1 MEQKRGKFVVF
12 EGMDGCGK
20 GRTIEIV
27 QARLPIELPD
37 EKFIFTIEPG
47 GTEVG
52 NEIRAILQNIRDQD
66 MSVVTDIL
74 LFLASRTEHLDKKI
88 VPYLDAGIN
97 VGCDRYEASTH
108 AFQIH
113 GREHQKYATLLAEL
127 NKLLK
132 ILKPDLYILLDQE
145 PEISRQ
151 RANQGRA
158 ESKSRFDVKPLDFY
172 VRVRK
177 AYLDFMSKCN
187 SRIVYVGPTKTP
199 EQVADEV
206 MVHLKEFF
214 GKKPSRDVL

>member
-1 MEQKRGKFVVF
+1 MEQKRGKFIVF

-20 GRTIEIV
+20 GRTLELIKERI
-27 QARLPIELPD
+27 PIELPD
-37 EKFIFTIEPG
+37 EKFIFTFEPG
-47 GTEVG
+47 GTEAG
-52 NEIRAILQNIRDQD
+52 NEIRAILQKIRDHD
-66 MSVVTDIL
+66 ISVVADIL
-74 LFLASRTEHLDKKI
+74 LFLASRVEHLAKLI
-88 VPYLDAGIN
+88 VPSLEAGIN
-97 VGCDRYEASTH
+97 VGCDRYEASTN

-113 GREHQKYATLLAEL
+113 GREHEEYLGLLDEL

-158 ESKSRFDVKPLDFY
+158 EAKSRFDVKPLKFY
-172 VRVRK
+172 ERVRK

-187 SRIVYVGPTKTP
+187 SRIVFVGPTKTP

-214 GKKPSRDVL
+214 GAKTK